1 MYGRFRFEDHQHTS
15 LWLPLDFSNE
25 ASFHTV
31 LAYAA
36 LHQAVLRGEAAS
48 PMAIMHKTKAI
59 QIINQWLEDPARA
72 TSDATIAA
80 VLRQI
85 VIVGSSS
92 HCAFAC
98 GRRKQVSR
106 ESKRHDTK
114 N

>member
-85 VIVGSSS
+85 VIEVRGLY
-92 HCAFAC
+92 H
-98 GRRKQVSR
+98 RPNSR
-106 ESKRHDTK
+106 CSQPILMELY
-114 N
+114 

>member
-1 MYGRFRFEDHQHTS
+1 
-15 LWLPLDFSNE
+15 
-25 ASFHTV
+25 
-31 LAYAA
+31 

-85 VIVGSSS
+85 VIEVRGLY
-92 HCAFAC
+92 H
-98 GRRKQVSR
+98 RPNSR
-106 ESKRHDTK
+106 CSQPILMELY
-114 N
+114 